1 MSVMPGSSRLQ
12 LFLFHQERLYHPG
25 YDTSIAH
32 LETCVDFFSSFHPVA
47 CRHGGGRGGVPRPPH
62 HTPTALRLCLPGTSC
77 ISSFLRNLGM
87 TLGLVMGV
95 PALIANAFS
104 FFSFLWGLPPSMPG
118 LLVKILQTSFPFL
131 EC

>member
-1 MSVMPGSSRLQ
+1 
-12 LFLFHQERLYHPG
+12 
-25 YDTSIAH
+25 
-32 LETCVDFFSSFHPVA
+32 
-47 CRHGGGRGGVPRPPH
+47 
-62 HTPTALRLCLPGTSC
+62 
-77 ISSFLRNLGM
+77 M

-104 FFSFLWGLPPSMPG
+104 FFNFLWGLPPSMPG